1 MYNFLILYTYLLK
14 MYKKRDILGYAEGE
28 TYVIDENKSDEE
40 IKSAIDKLQIY
51 QQVKLK
57 K

>member
-1 MYNFLILYTYLLK
+1 